1 MLTLKKITRLA
12 YGISD
17 ARKNEFKD
25 IELVKVEQD
34 GKDIT
39 KHFTLEKDGSRFIL
53 NFDNERTQKTTKESL
68 TISFEIKETLAL

>member
-39 KHFTLEKDGSRFIL
+39 KHFTLEKNGSKFMI
-53 NFDNERTQKTTKESL
+53 NFDNEMTQKTTKESL